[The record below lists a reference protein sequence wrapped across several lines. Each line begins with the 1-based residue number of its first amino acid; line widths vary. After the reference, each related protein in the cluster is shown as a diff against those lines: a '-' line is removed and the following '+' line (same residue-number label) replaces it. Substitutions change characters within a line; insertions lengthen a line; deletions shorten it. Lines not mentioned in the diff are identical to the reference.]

1 MFVKEKNDLEGNV
14 GVQEKDILMRTGH
27 FFDNY
32 HGFRGTRFGS
42 FFATVSL

>member
-14 GVQEKDILMRTGH
+14 GVQKTDILMRNGH
-27 FFDNY
+27 SFNNY

-42 FFATVSL
+42 FFALVSL